1 MLFSIFNEI
10 CVMYN
15 NNNSINNN
23 GRRVFG
29 LWVSHRTNLIFS
41 SDHMFVVVDERFI
54 NVIIKTNNNG

>member
-29 LWVSHRTNLIFS
+29 LWVIHRTNLIFS